1 MKRVNR
7 CIGWLSAIFPL
18 AFAGTALAGPLAF
31 YVGGATSRTDIRVDQ
46 IPNSPLTSWSP
57 TTSGW
62 KVFVGWHPISLLG
75 FEASYRDLG
84 SESAVTSANV
94 IDYTITYT
102 GHVHATA
109 MTLQAL
115 LYAPIPVRHLDLY
128 AKAGVSRLRHHTTLD
143 TQCAPVSSLCTGVVS
158 TRSAGGDQSVAN
170 LGAGVQVRISSVALR
185 AEIEQDLASGGD
197 PRQASLGVAWEF

>member
-1 MKRVNR
+1 MKCTSR
-7 CIGWLSAIFPL
+7 CIAWLSAFVPL

-31 YVGGATSRTDIRVDQ
+31 YVGGATSRTDIRIDQ

-62 KVFVGWHPISLLG
+62 MVFVGWHPISLLG

-84 SESAVTSANV
+84 SESAVTSVNL
-94 IDYTITYT
+94 IDYTNTYT

-109 MTLQAL
+109 MTLQGL
-115 LYAPIPVRHLDLY
+115 LYAPIPVPHLDLY
-128 AKAGVSRLRHHTTLD
+128 AKVGVSRLRHHTTLD

-158 TRSAGGDQSVAN
+158 TSAAGGDQTVAN
-170 LGAGVQVRISSVALR
+170 LGAGVQVRMSSVALR
-185 AEIEQDLASGGD
+185 AEIEQDMASGGD
-197 PRQASLGVAWEF
+197 PRQVSLGVAWEF